1 MLSGF
6 PSHCNMY
13 KVLQNTSG
21 RHPQKLYVKKR
32 HLVTV
37 RTKMLQHAFYL
48 FGHPTSIQS
57 DAQVRRL
64 DILSAHKNSAKQI
77 QSI

>member
-13 KVLQNTSG
+13 KVLQNTCG

-37 RTKMLQHAFYL
+37 RTKVLQHAFYL
-48 FGHPTSIQS
+48 LEHPTSMQF

-77 QSI
+77 QPI

>member
-6 PSHCNMY
+6 PSHCDMF
-13 KVLQNTSG
+13 KFLQNTCG
-21 RHPQKLYVKKR
+21 RHPQKLYVKKQL
-32 HLVTV
+32 LVTV
-37 RTKMLQHAFYL
+37 RTKVLQHAFYL
-48 FGHPTSIQS
+48 LEHPTSMQF

-77 QSI
+77 QPI